1 MGLCKPIWL
10 TEISYSK
17 EEKEQAQNEHNISDK
32 RTKNSLPVNGART
45 EAHAVDNAGTNRPHQ
60 QETVQISSSLVLAA
74 KRDGSQK
81 MQPASASA
89 INKESALNG
98 RLSIIA

>member
-32 RTKNSLPVNGART
+32 RTKNSLPVDGVRAK
-45 EAHAVDNAGTNRPHQ
+45 AHAVDNAGTHRPHQ
-60 QETVQISSSLVLAA
+60 QEAVPDFQLTGFGRKARRVPEDAA
-74 KRDGSQK
+74 RQSQRH
-81 MQPASASA
+81 Q
-89 INKESALNG
+89 
-98 RLSIIA
+98 

>member
-32 RTKNSLPVNGART
+32 RTKNSLAVDGVRAK
-45 EAHAVDNAGTNRPHQ
+45 AHAVDNAGTHRPHQ
-60 QETVQISSSLVLAA
+60 QEAVPDFQLTGFGRKARRVPEDAA
-74 KRDGSQK
+74 R
-81 MQPASASA
+81 
-89 INKESALNG
+89 
-98 RLSIIA
+98 

>member
-60 QETVQISSSLVLAA
+60 QETVPNFQLAGFGRKA
-74 KRDGSQK
+74 RRIPEDAARQSQRH
-81 MQPASASA
+81 Q
-89 INKESALNG
+89 
-98 RLSIIA
+98 